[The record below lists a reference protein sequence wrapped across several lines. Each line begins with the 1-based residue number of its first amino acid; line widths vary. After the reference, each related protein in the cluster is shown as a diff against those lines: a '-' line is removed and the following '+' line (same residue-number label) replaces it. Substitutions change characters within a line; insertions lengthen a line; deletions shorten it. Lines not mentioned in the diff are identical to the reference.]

1 MDKNLPIYQFV
12 IDDSVEAGVKT
23 ISLVSDPA
31 TGKKFV
37 AFANDKPKPKYVKFA
52 DANSEQSVIGISL
65 QPDLPIYRIDAST
78 GEEYYGIFSKE
89 TIKEIVLKFH
99 KELQSNKVN
108 LEHNS
113 RNYVDA
119 YMYSDYIVDS
129 EKQIEDLK
137 EKGIEDAVIG
147 SWITTYKIED
157 PEVFAKVEDGT
168 YQGFSVEA
176 YLDTVIA
183 LSNTNKNNIIT
194 SKLKSEMKKINKSLK
209 DKILAIFTDIE
220 KFERVLVPEL
230 AFEIEYTVVGE
241 PVNKIVVDENGVE
254 TMELVGKGE
263 FVTEE
268 GIIVT
273 DEASNLV
280 EIRELPAEQVEPEV
294 EVEPEPEPMAVSGVT
309 GQTGTTK
316 MRGIDT
322 PINALVDLT
331 KDGMYLIDVLVEG
344 GLIKDAVM
352 NTQSTLLSKQYNFG
366 DMEKRLKELI
376 PSDKAGSYT
385 INVDVNADGEYVWG
399 SISSWTSL
407 KFHNESEL
415 EALNAKIVKL
425 EADMT
430 LPITDPILTPEVKPV
445 DVSKM
450 SAYEKLMHN
459 KGLQPF
465 QSSLK
470 K

>member
-1 MDKNLPIYQFV
+1 MSKSLPVYEFT
-12 IDDSVEAGVKT
+12 IDDSDIAGVKT
-23 ISLVSDPA
+23 VSIVSDPA
-31 TGKKFV
+31 FGSSAVYFSKQ
-37 AFANDKPKPKYVKFA
+37 KPKFITLGDVKKQIVA
-52 DANSEQSVIGISL
+52 GLSL
-65 QPDLPIYRIDAST
+65 IPNVLIYRVDPET
-78 GEEYYGIFSKE
+78 GLEYNGFFSAE
-89 TIKEIVLKFH
+89 TIEKIVDKYH
-99 KELQSNKVN
+99 KEMLTNQVN
-108 LEHNS
+108 LEHNPKA
-113 RNYVDA
+113 YIDA
-119 YMYSDYIVDS
+119 YLLEDYIVNSDARV
-129 EKQIEDLK
+129 EDLK
-137 EKGIEDAVIG
+137 LKGIEHENIMG
-147 SWITTYKIED
+147 SWYTSFKIENT
-157 PEVFAKVEDGT
+157 EVFDKIMNSGDAT
-168 YQGFSVEA
+168 GFSVESF
-176 YLDTVIA
+176 LDKELVQF
-183 LSNTNKNNIIT
+183 KNNIIT

-230 AFEIEYTVVGE
+230 AFEIEYTEVGQ
-241 PVNKIVVDENGVE
+241 PVNKIIVDENGVE

-263 FVTEE
+263 FVTEN

-280 EIRELPAEQVEPEV
+280 EIRELLVEPAPEV
-294 EVEPEPEPMAVSGVT
+294 EVEVEPMAVSGVT
-309 GQTGTTK
+309 GTTGQTK

-376 PSDKAGSYT
+376 PSDKQGSYT
-385 INVDVNADGEYVWG
+385 INVDVNSDGEYVWG

-407 KFHNESEL
+407 KFHSESEL
-415 EALNAKIVKL
+415 EALKATIVKL
-425 EADMT
+425 EADMKA
-430 LPITDPILTPEVKPV
+430 PITDPILTPETPAV
-445 DVSKM
+445 DYSKL

-459 KGLQPF
+459 KGLVPF